1 MNLNRLTINN
11 QSWGVE
17 SVSPDSPVLIDRT
30 GVFRVA
36 TTDPSRRMIFLSNRL
51 EGDFRVRVL
60 LHELSH
66 VVLFAYGLTD
76 AIHRYVNPRDWIM
89 AEEWVCNFM
98 ADYGRTV
105 FQAAYDTLGEDAL
118 PVVTDEMYRL
128 IS

>member
-36 TTDPSRRMIFLSNRL
+36 TTDPSRQMIFLSNRL

-118 PVVTDEMYRL
+118 PVVTGEMYRL